1 MSRMFADTS
10 CSDVL
15 PSAPERMQRA
25 NGHSRIVFRRRGGV
39 TCLDRLYQDGCAKI
53 RLPRVIGGAPEAVL
67 INTAGGLTGGDTF
80 STEVV
85 LRPGARAVLT
95 TQACERIYRSSGGA
109 ADVTARI
116 ALGDGAL
123 LDWLPQETIL
133 FDGGRLSRRLEADL
147 AEDAELLAVEATIFG
162 RAAMG
167 EQVNSGL
174 FRDRWRIRRNGRLIF
189 ADDMRFEDDIARQ
202 LARPAV
208 LAGNAAMATV
218 VHAAPDCGQFLDPVR
233 EALADAGGASWWG
246 GKLVARI
253 AAADGFALR
262 SILLPV
268 LSVLMAGRPLPKVWQ
283 I

>member
-1 MSRMFADTS
+1 MFADTS

-109 ADVTARI
+109 AEVTARI
-116 ALGDGAL
+116 ALGDGAR

-133 FDGGRLSRRLEADL
+133 FDGGRLSRNLDVEL
-147 AEDAELLAVEATIFG
+147 AEDAELLVVESVIFG

-167 EQVNSGL
+167 EQISSGA
-174 FRDRWRIRRNGRLIF
+174 FRDRWRIRRNGRLLF
-189 ADDMRFEDDIARQ
+189 ADELYFAGCIAHQ
-202 LARPAV
+202 LAQPAV
-208 LAGNAAMATV
+208 LAGNAAMACIFYT
-218 VHAAPDCGQFLDPVR
+218 APACEQFLEPVR
-233 EALADAGGASWWG
+233 DVLGDAGGASAWG
-246 GKLVARI
+246 GKLVVRI
-253 AAADGFALR
+253 IAADGFLLR
-262 SILLPV
+262 HLVLPV

-283 I
+283 L